1 MADQTIETDV
11 LIIGGG
17 VAGSAMAS
25 CLIHKGYNVV
35 LLEKSEKPQD
45 TARGDHFQ
53 PYVCEILNQWG
64 VLEEFFVAGAKKRA
78 GSLWF
83 DESANFLMDAN
94 VSKLDIPQPFFMFI
108 NHEKISEVFTQH
120 ASKDGSFSL
129 FKPII
134 NCQHLLT
141 DDNESRYKL
150 VLKDKTKYT
159 IRTKLVVGADGIAS
173 NTAKQFN
180 LERETFRYDRALA
193 VLFSKDYQA
202 DSENNLR
209 TYLTDRGIVTMI
221 PRAAGGCKIGLTIN
235 RDEVKEWK
243 KMNDEDYTKFIGSL
257 VPEYKSLPM
266 YSAGIYPPSM
276 IIAKR
281 WTKGNFILIGDACHG
296 LHPGRSQGM
305 NTTIKCINQL
315 VKLLPKPGNFNKTN
329 VCKALE
335 TYQSLMMTEVSHLLE
350 SNHKMGLAMDNF
362 NRETK
367 VAEIKKYIELEKDQ
381 EKGFT
386 YRMNSAGYGV
396 NP

>member
-1 MADQTIETDV
+1 MRIETDV

-25 CLIHKGYNVV
+25 SLANKGYRVT

-45 TARGDHFQ
+45 TARGDHIQ

-64 VLEEFFVAGAKKRA
+64 VLDDFFAAGAKKRA

-108 NHEKISEVFTQH
+108 NHEDISEVFIKS
-120 ASKDGSFSL
+120 ASKDDNFSI

-134 NCQHLLT
+134 NCQHIST
-141 DDNESRYKL
+141 DDDQSLYKL
-150 VLKDKTKYT
+150 VLKDKTEHT
-159 IRTKLVVGADGIAS
+159 ISTKLVVGADGIAS
-173 NTAKQFN
+173 NITKKFE
-180 LERETFRYDRALA
+180 LERETFRYERALA
-193 VLFSKDYQA
+193 VLFSKEYQA
-202 DSENNLR
+202 DSHNNLR

-221 PRAAGGCKIGLTIN
+221 PRANGGCKIGLTIDRN
-235 RDEVKEWK
+235 EVKEWK
-243 KMNDEDYTKFIGSL
+243 KMSDDDYTKFVGSL

-281 WTKGNFILIGDACHG
+281 WIKDNLVLIGDACHG

-305 NTTIKCINQL
+305 NTTIKCIDQL
-315 VKLLPKPGNFNKTN
+315 VKLLPKNIDFNKQQVT
-329 VCKALE
+329 KALKL
-335 TYQSLMMTEVSHLLE
+335 YQNIMKGEINHLLE
-350 SNHKMGLAMDNF
+350 SNHKMGLAMDKF
-362 NRETK
+362 DRKSK
-367 VAEIKKYIELEKDQ
+367 VAEINKYIGLENDQ
-381 EKGFT
+381 EKGLT

-396 NP
+396 N

>member
-1 MADQTIETDV
+1 MRIETDV

-25 CLIHKGYNVV
+25 SLANKGYRVT

-45 TARGDHFQ
+45 TARGDHIQ

-64 VLEEFFVAGAKKRA
+64 VLDDFFAAGAKKRA

-108 NHEKISEVFTQH
+108 NHEDISEVFIKS
-120 ASKDGSFSL
+120 ASKDDNFSI

-134 NCQHLLT
+134 NCQHIST
-141 DDNESRYKL
+141 DDDQSLYKL
-150 VLKDKTKYT
+150 VLKDKTEHT
-159 IRTKLVVGADGIAS
+159 ISTKLIVGADGIAS
-173 NTAKQFN
+173 NITKKFE
-180 LERETFRYDRALA
+180 LERETFRYNRALA
-193 VLFSKDYQA
+193 VLFSKEYQA
-202 DSENNLR
+202 DSHNNLR

-221 PRAAGGCKIGLTIN
+221 PRANGGCKIGLTIDRN
-235 RDEVKEWK
+235 EVKEWK
-243 KMNDEDYTKFIGSL
+243 KMGDEDYTKFIGSL
-257 VPEYKSLPM
+257 VPEYNSLPM

-281 WTKGNFILIGDACHG
+281 WIKDNLVLIGDACHG

-305 NTTIKCINQL
+305 NTTIKCIDQL
-315 VKLLPKPGNFNKTN
+315 VKLLPKNIDFNKQQVT
-329 VCKALE
+329 KALKL
-335 TYQSLMMTEVSHLLE
+335 YQNIMKGEINHLLE
-350 SNHKMGLAMDNF
+350 SNHKMGLAMDKF
-362 NRETK
+362 DRKSK
-367 VAEIKKYIELEKDQ
+367 VAEINKYIGLENDQ
-381 EKGFT
+381 EKGLT

-396 NP
+396 N